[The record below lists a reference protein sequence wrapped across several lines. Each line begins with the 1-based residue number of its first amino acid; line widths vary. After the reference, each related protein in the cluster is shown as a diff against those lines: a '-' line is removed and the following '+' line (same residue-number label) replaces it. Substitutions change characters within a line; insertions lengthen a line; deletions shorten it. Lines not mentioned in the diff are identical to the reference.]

1 MIWRDLLSIST
12 GNLWRLK
19 LRSFL
24 TISGVVIAIAAFV
37 AMLSFGAGNQRLIT
51 EQFNEL
57 GLFTTMQVYPPR
69 DKDGGDSARTAV
81 LDDNAIEAISKVPG
95 VNLAYPFNDF
105 KISAFLEDTT
115 MDIEAQALPATAFD
129 TKLYSQL
136 VAGTFFNHDSARQ
149 VMVTEEIT
157 DTLGLSAD
165 SIIGRQIIIS
175 VQSASIDSGLAYIL
189 KGERDRMENRL
200 KEIRYDSL
208 VQDDYRRRVFYG
220 EMNEAFKFFL
230 EGYMNHRNL
239 ISDTFTVCGV
249 LKKLP
254 RGRMQIKP
262 VVIPSFAARRFS
274 VSGFGDDPADLF
286 NALKNGTFFV
296 PTGDSV
302 SRSYPQVTL
311 NLDPHIP
318 YETVSDSIEALGFRT
333 FSFAAQFKKISRF
346 FFYFDMFLIIIG
358 LIALITASL
367 GIVNTMVMSI
377 IERKREIGLLKSL
390 GADERDIRILFLF
403 ESGVIGALGAVTG
416 IIFGWLITRLA
427 SLVARTIMARQGLDE
442 MELFDLPGWLVL
454 TAFLFGLIVS
464 LLAGFYPAS
473 RAARVDPVEALRNE

>member
-1 MIWRDLLSIST
+1 MNWRDLLSIST

-69 DKDGGDSARTAV
+69 GDSARAAV
-81 LDDNAIEAISKVPG
+81 LDDDAIEAISKVPG
-95 VNLAYPFNDF
+95 VNLAYPFNSF
-105 KISAFLEDTT
+105 KISANFEDTALEL
-115 MDIEAQALPATAFD
+115 EAQALPATAFN
-129 TKLYSQL
+129 TKLYSRL
-136 VAGTFFNHDSARQ
+136 VAGTFFSHDSARQ
-149 VMVTEEIT
+149 AMVTEEIT

-165 SIIGRQIIIS
+165 SIIGRQIVIS
-175 VQSASIDSGLAYIL
+175 IQVASIDSGLAYIL
-189 KGERDRMENRL
+189 QGERDRLKGRL
-200 KEIRYDSL
+200 EEIRFDSL
-208 VQDDYRRRVFYG
+208 VHDDYRKRVFYG
-220 EMNEAFKFFL
+220 EMNEAFKYFL
-230 EGYMNHRNL
+230 NGYMHHRNL
-239 ISDTFTVCGV
+239 VCDTFTVCGV
-249 LKKLP
+249 LKKMR

-262 VVIPSFAARRFS
+262 VIIPAFAARRFS

-296 PTGDSV
+296 PSGDSIG
-302 SRSYPQVTL
+302 RSYPQVTL
-311 NLDPHIP
+311 NLDPHVP
-318 YETVSDSIEALGFRT
+318 YETVSDSVEALGFRT
-333 FSFAAQFKKISRF
+333 FSFAAQFKEISRF
-346 FFYFDMFLIIIG
+346 FFYFDMFLGIIG

-403 ESGVIGALGAVTG
+403 ESGVIGALGAATG

-427 SLVARTIMARQGLDE
+427 SLVARTIMTRQGLDE
-442 MELFDLPGWLVL
+442 MELFALPGWLVL

>member
-1 MIWRDLLSIST
+1 MSIST

-37 AMLSFGAGNQRLIT
+37 AMLSFGAGNQQLIT

-69 DKDGGDSARTAV
+69 DKDKADSVREAV
-81 LDDNAIEAISKVPG
+81 LDDDALEVLSRVPG
-95 VNLAYPFNDF
+95 VDLVYPFNSF
-105 KISAFLEDTT
+105 KVTAGLEDTT
-115 MDIEAQALPATAFD
+115 LEIEAQALPAAALETRLF
-129 TKLYSQL
+129 SQL
-136 VAGTFFNHDSARQ
+136 KAGSFFSHDSAHQ
-149 VMVTEEIT
+149 VMVTEDIT

-165 SIIGRQIIIS
+165 SIIGRQIILS
-175 VQSASIDSGLAYIL
+175 VQAASIDSGLAYIL
-189 KGERDRMENRL
+189 KGERERMEGRL
-200 KEIRYDSL
+200 KEIRFDSL
-208 VQDDYRRRVFYG
+208 IHDAYRRRVFYG
-220 EMNEAFKFFL
+220 EMNEAFKYFL

-249 LKKLP
+249 LEKMS
-254 RGRMQIKP
+254 RRRRIQIRP
-262 VVIPSFAARRFS
+262 VIIPAFAARHFS
-274 VSGFGDDPADLF
+274 VSGFGDNPADLF

-296 PTGDSV
+296 PSGDSI

-311 NLDPHIP
+311 NLNPHVP
-318 YETVSDSIEALGFRT
+318 YETVSDSVEALGFRT
-333 FSFAAQFKKISRF
+333 FSFAAQFKEISRF
-346 FFYFDMFLIIIG
+346 FFYFDMFLGIIG

-403 ESGVIGALGAVTG
+403 ESGVIGALGATTG

-427 SLVARTIMARQGLDE
+427 SLVARTIMVRQGLDE
-442 MELFDLPGWLVL
+442 MELFALPGWLVL
-454 TAFLFGLIVS
+454 TAFLFGLTVS
-464 LLAGFYPAS
+464 LIAGFYPAS